1 MTKPSPAPHI
11 LHLPDELLLQIAHDL
26 SLATLNS
33 LIKTC
38 RRAFKSLT
46 HQLYARALRDEPR
59 RRSNGHPSLASKIG
73 RIGSPNAVH
82 HCMEHR
88 PLGDEEGQV
97 FWAECL
103 REAAANGHADAVRR
117 LLDAGV
123 EPDRPSGGPIAC
135 RPIFTAAENNHLD
148 IVEMLLAAG
157 LQLGSPDDVR
167 DCPLYAAMVR
177 SPRPSMALVQM
188 LLEKGRYPT
197 AHITTLLYAA
207 AGAGR
212 ADMAELML
220 DVGAEIDAR
229 DAEGRTPLCLA
240 IEQGHYDTIRMLL
253 RCGASVTN
261 VDDSG
266 ATPLCLAVENKET
279 NTAAV
284 VKLLVEHGAD
294 PNERYQDGHTPLH
307 VATNIDG
314 GKDEIVLALLEYGAD
329 WRVTRGDWNLPP
341 LLNAMQTCS
350 EPCAGIQHLI
360 DYGAASYLPHY
371 TPGLLYWAA
380 SLGYDNIVRRYIEHV
395 GDVEAGFVNDRQSPT
410 RVIFRAVARGREA
423 LLKMILPFVTD
434 VDWKSRMHGSAV
446 TEAARIGSE
455 ASLRLVLERAT
466 RSGVEATDLRG
477 RTALMFAAKSMSAET
492 VSLILERC
500 SNIHARDT
508 SGRTALHYAVDG
520 DNAGV
525 VSLLLQGGLDP
536 MAVDSAQRTPHIMG
550 LCSANLAIIDIF
562 YDRLPDIDVINS
574 LSETPL
580 IVACQG
586 NRVQVAEELLKRG
599 ADIEVKHVPS
609 KRTPLTIACEM
620 GFEPLAKMLL
630 DHGAD
635 PYIRYYG
642 RPNIAIAASHGH
654 TGIVKML
661 VEHGVPIDLT
671 SNILQTP
678 LIMAAKTGHAEVV
691 DALHGADVDH
701 ADITGRS
708 ALSYAAEVKEG
719 RTIQC
724 LLDRGA
730 DPDLLDVQGR
740 SPLSWAVLA
749 GNIDGIT
756 ILVDAGADIAKG
768 DKQGHTPV
776 GHAMRLGDEKAIKIL
791 YQKYY

>member
-88 PLGDEEGQV
+88 FLGDEEGRV

-103 REAAANGHADAVRR
+103 REAAANGHADVVRR

-123 EPDRPSGGPIAC
+123 EPDRPSGSPIAC
-135 RPIFTAAENNHLD
+135 RPIFTAAENNHVD

-157 LQLGSPDDVR
+157 VQLGPPDDVR

-177 SPRPSMALVQM
+177 SPRPNMALVQM
-188 LLEKGRYPT
+188 LLEQGSYPT
-197 AHITTLLYAA
+197 AHITTLLYAV
-207 AGAGR
+207 AGSGR
-212 ADMAELML
+212 ADMVGLML
-220 DVGAEIDAR
+220 DIGAEIDAR

-253 RCGASVTN
+253 RRGASVTN
-261 VDDSG
+261 VDDRG

-294 PNERYQDGHTPLH
+294 PNERYQDDHTPLH
-307 VATNIDG
+307 VATNVDG
-314 GKDEIVLALLEYGAD
+314 GKGEIVLALLELGAD
-329 WRVTRGDWNLPP
+329 WRVTRGDGSLPP
-341 LLNAMQTCS
+341 LLNAMQSCS
-350 EPCAGIQHLI
+350 EPCGSIQHLI
-360 DYGAASYLPHY
+360 DYGAASYPLHY

-380 SLGYDNIVRRYIEHV
+380 SLGYDDIVKRYIEHM

-446 TEAARIGSE
+446 TEAARIG
-455 ASLRLVLERAT
+455 VG
-466 RSGVEATDLRG
+466 GV
-477 RTALMFAAKSMSAET
+477 SSAGSCMCRR
-492 VSLILERC
+492 V
-500 SNIHARDT
+500 
-508 SGRTALHYAVDG
+508 
-520 DNAGV
+520 
-525 VSLLLQGGLDP
+525 
-536 MAVDSAQRTPHIMG
+536 
-550 LCSANLAIIDIF
+550 
-562 YDRLPDIDVINS
+562 PDIDVINS

-580 IVACQG
+580 IVACQE
-586 NRVQVAEELLKRG
+586 NRVEVAEELLKRG
-599 ADIEVKHVPS
+599 ADIEAKHIPS

-620 GFEPLAKMLL
+620 GFEQLARMLL
-630 DHGAD
+630 AHGAN
-635 PYIRYYG
+635 PYSQYYG

-661 VEHGVPIDLT
+661 IEHGVPVDLT

-678 LIMAAKTGHAEVV
+678 LIVAAKTGHAEVV

-701 ADITGRS
+701 VDITGRS

-724 LLDRGA
+724 LLERGA

-756 ILVDAGADIAKG
+756 ILVDAGTDIAKG
-768 DKQGHTPV
+768 DKKGHTPV
-776 GHAMRLGDEKAIKIL
+776 GHAMRLRDEKAIKIL
-791 YQKYY
+791 YQRYSKW